1 MPVGVYA
8 CVCKILFGKFHLTIG
23 QFFCQ
28 LLLLYLNRSS
38 LLPTQNENIS
48 VSMWN
53 EPCSEL
59 KVKAGT
65 LQKLVTEILNS
76 ALCEDTT
83 CVHNSL
89 GSYRC
94 FTTAKQVLDVLS
106 TWGALLQYPEDNPT
120 PSCDLAILC
129 LALILL
135 SLWRLG
141 CSVEPLHKDQ
151 EEWALEVPL
160 PGLILWSWPLRSVD
174 NTECP
179 QLSLENFSDLV
190 LTDHCPHHNSL
201 CIFKRK
207 FPISCNRSWT
217 IPGS

>member
-1 MPVGVYA
+1 
-8 CVCKILFGKFHLTIG
+8 
-23 QFFCQ
+23 
-28 LLLLYLNRSS
+28 
-38 LLPTQNENIS
+38 
-48 VSMWN
+48 MWN
-53 EPCSEL
+53 EPHSEL

-65 LQKLVTEILNS
+65 LQNLVTEILNS

-120 PSCDLAILC
+120 PSCDLAILY

-151 EEWALEVPL
+151 EE
-160 PGLILWSWPLRSVD
+160 
-174 NTECP
+174 
-179 QLSLENFSDLV
+179 
-190 LTDHCPHHNSL
+190 
-201 CIFKRK
+201 
-207 FPISCNRSWT
+207 
-217 IPGS
+217 

>member
-8 CVCKILFGKFHLTIG
+8 CVCKILFGKFHFTIG

-65 LQKLVTEILNS
+65 LQNLVTEILNS

-94 FTTAKQVLDVLS
+94 STVTKQVLDVLS
-106 TWGALLQYPEDNPT
+106 NWWSLLQYPEDNPT
-120 PSCDLAILC
+120 PSCDLGILC
-129 LALILL
+129 LALVLV

-151 EEWALEVPL
+151 EEWAYKCLSQAWSYGVGHSGLLTTLSVPSHPWRISL
-160 PGLILWSWPLRSVD
+160 TWSSLTIVFTTAVSVFLKGSF
-174 NTECP
+174 P
-179 QLSLENFSDLV
+179 FPV
-190 LTDHCPHHNSL
+190 TD
-201 CIFKRK
+201 
-207 FPISCNRSWT
+207 
-217 IPGS
+217 